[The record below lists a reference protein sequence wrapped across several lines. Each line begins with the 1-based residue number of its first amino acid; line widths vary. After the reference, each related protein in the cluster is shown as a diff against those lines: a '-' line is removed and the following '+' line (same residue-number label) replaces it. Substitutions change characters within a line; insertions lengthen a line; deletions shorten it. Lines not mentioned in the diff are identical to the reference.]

1 MFANAGVEGAAK
13 FKENLIKLDVDA
25 LTSPVGKSLK
35 SQVELTVDDFIAP
48 DLISEVSTQ
57 LSGITSDPQITAT
70 VNTVVNDATM
80 NKLDQI
86 EQQQIFIKKERD
98 NVLTKITEGIG
109 RLADKIVAKIEERQV
124 INLDVT
130 ATVDEGVLF
139 NTMTT
144 KEVNGRQ
151 IPTVLS
157 EEIGVQ

>member
-1 MFANAGVEGAAK
+1 
-13 FKENLIKLDVDA
+13 
-25 LTSPVGKSLK
+25 
-35 SQVELTVDDFIAP
+35 
-48 DLISEVSTQ
+48 VSTQ